1 MTEAFIS
8 NTFVASSYGLEA
20 GKSFEQQFSTVS
32 LESILF
38 DVFAFCAWILEGLF
52 DLHKAETDTIIAEL
66 KPHTDSWYRNTA
78 KRFRYGHQLI
88 NETDRYDDA
97 GLTAENI
104 STSQIIKYAAVA
116 QSTTESRLIL
126 KVATEIQ
133 GKLQPISPA
142 QRNAFSAYI
151 AEVKDAGV
159 NISIVN
165 YRPDLLYLSLIIYF
179 DPLVLDKE
187 GNSILDGGRPVEA
200 ALETMMKDLPFNGEL
215 VLAHLIDR
223 LQLVK
228 GVKIPHLVNAETS
241 WINGL
246 SDTYGATEIINVRRV
261 PESGYFEIVNY
272 NQIIYKSIV
281 DESL

>member
-104 STSQIIKYAAVA
+104 ASSQIIKYAAVA

-187 GNSILDGGRPVEA
+187 GNSILEGGRPVEA